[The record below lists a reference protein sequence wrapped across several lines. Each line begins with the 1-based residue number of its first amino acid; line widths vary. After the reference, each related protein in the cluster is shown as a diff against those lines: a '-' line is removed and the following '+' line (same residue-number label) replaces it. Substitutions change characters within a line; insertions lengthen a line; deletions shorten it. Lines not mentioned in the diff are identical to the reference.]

1 MKFSILIAH
10 YNNSHFF
17 RDCYESIIKQTYT
30 NWEAIIVDDA
40 SSEDEKNKIK
50 EIISGDSR
58 FTFFENDKNSGV
70 GITKSRLIELAQG
83 EICGFVDPD
92 DAITSTAIQRF
103 MEVFASKEN
112 IVLTYSRFMTCD
124 RNLTPI
130 SPFRSAMQVPNG
142 NPYFFNFPIQIAHFV
157 AFRKDIYQTT
167 EKMNPKLRIGEDQ
180 DLYLKM
186 YEKGKVQFINEVNY
200 LYRTHEGGI
209 SQNDNKRKSH
219 EYFAQVIFNTMKRRG
234 LTIINGK
241 KIPNHYTDSQQ
252 IFDLLEYQHQ
262 VTFRVRKKIQITL
275 QSIFR

>member
-58 FTFFENDKNSGV
+58 FTFFENNKNSGV

-234 LTIINGK
+234 LTTINGK
-241 KIPNHYTDSQQ
+241 NIPDHYTDSQQ

>member
-1 MKFSILIAH
+1 M
-10 YNNSHFF
+10 
-17 RDCYESIIKQTYT
+17 
-30 NWEAIIVDDA
+30 DDA

-58 FTFFENDKNSGV
+58 FTFFENNKNSGV

-234 LTIINGK
+234 LTTINGK
-241 KIPNHYTDSQQ
+241 KIPDHYTDSQQ

>member
-58 FTFFENDKNSGV
+58 FTFFENNKNSGV

-234 LTIINGK
+234 LTTINGK
-241 KIPNHYTDSQQ
+241 KIPDHYTDSQQ

>member
-58 FTFFENDKNSGV
+58 FTFFENNKNSGV

-83 EICGFVDPD
+83 QICGFVDPD

-234 LTIINGK
+234 LTTINGK
-241 KIPNHYTDSQQ
+241 KIPDHYTDSQQ

>member
-70 GITKSRLIELAQG
+70 AITKSRLIELAQG

-234 LTIINGK
+234 LTTINGK
-241 KIPNHYTDSQQ
+241 KIPDHYTDSQQ